1 MLGTQE
7 LILIL
12 LAALLLFGPNKLPEM
27 ARSLGKAVGEFKRA
41 QIESEHELKQLNK
54 PSFLESS
61 TKVPLV
67 AGESSKPLNDNDT
80 KIRNLAIEMGID
92 VENKTPEQLIE
103 ELRLK
108 IKSKDVIAEN
118 NKIIDDKTE
127 KK

>member
-118 NKIIDDKTE
+118 NE
-127 KK
+127 KNR